1 MSTEKSSQPLPESG
15 KHWKDLESIK
25 NHFDWKHNIINR
37 IKSWKL
43 WNSCR
48 ILSKCTNLQANTWW
62 NLKASNL
69 YFTNYEASIISNH
82 FTLPLHISAL
92 ELRSIHHPH
101 RCFWENGL
109 RARHSWPKIKDVSR
123 GACKS
128 RMEEN
133 LWSSVSTALY
143 SSQFCKIIGILYPL
157 LWASGRSW
165 LRLACGLPASHTS
178 ELNCVITP

>member
-1 MSTEKSSQPLPESG
+1 MPHSLKMYKFTSE
-15 KHWKDLESIK
+15 H
-25 NHFDWKHNIINR
+25 
-37 IKSWKL
+37 
-43 WNSCR
+43 
-48 ILSKCTNLQANTWW
+48 WW
-62 NLKASNL
+62 NLKASNI

-133 LWSSVSTALY
+133 LWSSVSTTLY
-143 SSQFCKIIGILYPL
+143 SPQFCKIIGILYPL

-165 LRLACGLPASHTS
+165 LRLACGCQPATHQSW
-178 ELNCVITP
+178 NCVITPWTVSGISLQNILPTARTKPKWCPHHFILSF